1 METCSMAANMLAC
14 GSRGGGSPLVACA
27 HTLRVAVAILIAAFA
42 LAGFPSDAIAAEA
55 DTWNGS
61 ADISWYNA
69 DDPQTSYTIATAEQ
83 LAGLSQVVGKSNKW
97 FDGVTLTLAADLD
110 ISGHEWQQA
119 EYFAGTFDGNGHTI
133 KGLTVTTTSPDHSSG
148 LFGQL
153 GLVVDPVT
161 YSATVKN
168 LKLTD
173 VNISLT
179 DDVYL
184 NFGVIADTL
193 SYGSLVQNC
202 STSGTFQ
209 ITNSYGSC
217 SGGLVGVAIGDAHII
232 GCSSSMKL
240 ASNESTI
247 SSDDYE
253 CMGGLVGSWPL
264 GGVSAGTHEQAE
276 ITNSYF
282 SGSIDSKCSS
292 AIVGGLFGTAGR
304 AKVNFAEELAV
315 TNCMVATDK
324 LSVKEGNLA
333 ASVGTVSDAKAPDTW
348 CYTISN
354 ALVKKSETLPA
365 IYQQMG
371 SSATPVQLSEREGLA
386 AADLSDPNM
395 AEKLSNGTG
404 AWVAGAGS
412 VGHPVLAWE
421 KDKQL
426 ADYAEVNAQLK
437 RIPSD
442 SDLAKYTDESVK
454 VVRDARG
461 AVTEGLASTQQ
472 DEVDQMAAA
481 LKLAIDGLVLKT
493 YTLTVTAPAFDAIT
507 YGDAQPGSRPLTIA
521 NSGNSTATIS
531 SVSVSGDA
539 FVLNKTDGA
548 AVDAG
553 ETDSSTYTIQPKDR
567 LGAVAHEAT
576 VTVSYDNGA
585 TATATVSLT
594 VNKAKG
600 SLTVAP
606 VTGKRYG
613 DAPFKLEVTS
623 VGDGSISFGSSD
635 NKVAT
640 VDAKT
645 GEVTIIGVGKVEI
658 AVTLSDGANY
668 TGTTASVAFEV
679 GEATMEQPDPDQGDE
694 EGVTKDP
701 EPDQGKNNGTAVEES
716 HDGALPRTGD
726 SALMIPAAL
735 ALAGCVILAA
745 AGYLACKRR

>member
-1 METCSMAANMLAC
+1 MWEQ
-14 GSRGGGSPLVACA
+14 GGGSPLVACA

-133 KGLTVTTTSPDHSSG
+133 KGLTVTTDSNNYGSG
-148 LFGQL
+148 LFGVL
-153 GLVVDPVT
+153 GWHGSDFVDCP
-161 YSATVKN
+161 AIVKN

-173 VNISLT
+173 VNISRT
-179 DDVYL
+179 DKSRFR
-184 NFGVIADTL
+184 FGVVADIVAD
-193 SYGSLVQNC
+193 GSTIQNC
-202 STSGTFQ
+202 STSGMFQ
-209 ITNSYGSC
+209 LTTSTTSTYV
-217 SGGLVGVAIGDAHII
+217 GGIVGFAEGEAHII
-232 GCSSSMKL
+232 GCSSTMKL
-240 ASNESTI
+240 TSTETNCVDNE
-247 SSDDYE
+247 Y
-253 CMGGLVGSWPL
+253 MGGLVGFWNF
-264 GGVSAGTHEQAE
+264 GGSGEDPNERAE
-276 ITNSYF
+276 LSNSYF
-282 SGSIDSKCSS
+282 TGSIDSKCY
-292 AIVGGLFGTAGR
+292 AAAVGGLFGMVSKSGVYPG
-304 AKVNFAEELAV
+304 KLSVK
-315 TNCMVATDK
+315 NCMVATDD
-324 LSVKEGNLA
+324 LSVREGNLA
-333 ASVGTVSDAKAPDTW
+333 ASIGSAFEASTPTSW
-348 CYTISN
+348 CYVISN
-354 ALVKKSETLPA
+354 ALVKQSSALPA
-365 IYQQMG
+365 VYQVDPTA
-371 SSATPVQLSEREGLA
+371 SSSPISPLPLSKKEGMIVS
-386 AADLSDPNM
+386 DLSDAKAVEVLN
-395 AEKLSNGTG
+395 SGTSG
-404 AWVAGAGS
+404 AGTWVAGAGS

-421 KDKQL
+421 TDKQP
-426 ADYAEVNAQLK
+426 ANYSKVNGQID
-437 RIPSD
+437 RIPSEPE
-442 SDLAKYTDESVK
+442 LGNYTDDSVK
-454 VVRDARG
+454 AVLDAKNAVV
-461 AVTEGLASTQQ
+461 EGLTSTQQ
-472 DEVDQMAAA
+472 DEVDKMAAA
-481 LKLAIDGLVLKT
+481 LQSAIDGLVLKT
-493 YTLTVTAPAFDAIT
+493 YELAVMAPAFDAIT
-507 YGDAQPGSRPLTIA
+507 YGDARPGSRPLIIA
-521 NSGNSTATIS
+521 NSGNSAATIS

-539 FVLNKTDGA
+539 FVLNKTDGT
-548 AVDAG
+548 AVDAS
-553 ETDSSTYTIQPKDR
+553 ETDSSTYRIRPVSGLTA
-567 LGAVAHEAT
+567 GTHEAT